1 MHMSV
6 KNRKEMVLMRIPS
19 QPDRRQQITVSST
32 HSINAALRQRRAYLP
47 SGDSSTLSYSLL

>member
-1 MHMSV
+1 MSV

-32 HSINAALRQRRAYLP
+32 HSINAALRQRRRGAYLP